1 MPYIICQG
9 APNVKILAPNN
20 EMNEAT
26 RINLE
31 GRVLDENCNPLQNVI
46 VHAWYAGGNPG
57 KKILQLI

>member
-1 MPYIICQG
+1 MICKG

-20 EMNEAT
+20 EMNEAN
-26 RINLE
+26 RIKLE

>member
-1 MPYIICQG
+1 MILQG

-26 RINLE
+26 RIKLE
-31 GRVLDENCNPLQNVI
+31 GRVLDKNCNPLQNVI

-57 KKILQLI
+57 KKVNN